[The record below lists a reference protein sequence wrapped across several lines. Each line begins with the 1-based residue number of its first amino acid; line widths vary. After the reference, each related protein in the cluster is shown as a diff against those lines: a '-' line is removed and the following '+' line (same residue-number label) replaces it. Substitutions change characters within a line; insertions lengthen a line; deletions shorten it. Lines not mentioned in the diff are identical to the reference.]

1 MPLSREDVQ
10 KIAHLARLRIGE
22 QEIETF
28 REDLSRILG
37 VIDQMKEVD
46 TRTIAPLFHPNEEG
60 LRLREDLPDEAID
73 RERLQKV
80 APRVQDGLYLVPK
93 VIE

>member
-1 MPLSREDVQ
+1 MSLSREDVK
-10 KIAHLARLRIGE
+10 KIAHLARLEIGE
-22 QEIETF
+22 QEIESY

-46 TRTIAPLFHPNEEG
+46 TRTVAPLFHPNEEP
-60 LRLREDLPDEAID
+60 LRLREDRPDEAID
-73 RERLQKV
+73 RERLQRV
-80 APRVQDGLYLVPK
+80 APLVEDGLYLVPK